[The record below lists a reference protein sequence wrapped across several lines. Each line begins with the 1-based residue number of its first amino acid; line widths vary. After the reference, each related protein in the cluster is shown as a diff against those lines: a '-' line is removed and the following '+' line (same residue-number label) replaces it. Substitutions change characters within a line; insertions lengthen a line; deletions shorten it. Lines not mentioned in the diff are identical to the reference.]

1 MFTSI
6 EESIFEG
13 SIFEGFSNCMLEEIL
28 GQAFTSGCDDSSEL
42 KAGVW
47 ILGNENGLACE
58 LEMEEV
64 RLRIKVILGVRLGL
78 TLVLGIVFDGV
89 SLGLTRWISLR
100 PPLCKPLPEVDPDVI
115 T

>member
-47 ILGNENGLACE
+47 ILGDENGLACK
-58 LEMEEV
+58 LEREEV
-64 RLRIKVILGVRLGL
+64 RLGIKIVVGVRLGL
-78 TLVLGIVFDGV
+78 TLVLGIVFHGV
-89 SLGLTRWISLR
+89 SLELTRRISLR
-100 PPLCKPLPEVDPDVI
+100 PPLSKPLPEVDPDII